1 MLALTLPAAAVLL
14 LLLVRAVL
22 LSRALASVPIRIHV
36 GGTRGKTT
44 VSRMI
49 AAGLRSSGVRTLAK
63 TTGTEPMLILPDGRA
78 QVWWRWGPPS
88 IGEQRRFA
96 MLAARLGVQAT
107 VLECMAIR
115 PEFVRAGERSLV
127 RATVA
132 VLTNIRPDHL
142 EDLGS
147 TGDIAES
154 HLGLIPENGV
164 LVAAVDALSQPLR
177 DLAAARGTQIVA
189 VSTSGL
195 TVDEAN
201 RAISLAACEAAGS
214 PLAQIPRAE
223 SDAGS
228 FSLATIQ
235 AGGKRICFANA
246 FACNDAVSLDL
257 LWREHADRISPI
269 DAPVAVL
276 LNHRHDRPLRSLQ
289 FLDYFAHLP
298 ARPRVLLLGGAPWL
312 ARAARNRGLEVHG
325 IAGLP
330 RAGGRALLEHVAA
343 QVPDG
348 STVWGVG
355 NYHGRGA
362 AIVNT
367 LRDEMENGDLC
378 SP

>member
-22 LSRALASVPIRIHV
+22 LRRALASVPIRIHV

-78 QVWWRWGPPS
+78 QAWWRWGPPS

-177 DLAAARGTQIVA
+177 DLAAARGTRIVA

-235 AGGKRICFANA
+235 AGGKRIRFANA

-257 LWREHADRISPI
+257 LWREHAAG
-269 DAPVAVL
+269 DATVAVL

-289 FLDYFAHLP
+289 ILDYFAQRP
-298 ARPRVLLLGGAPWL
+298 ARPRVLMLSGPFWL
-312 ARAARNRGLEVHG
+312 RRAARARGLEVRSIG
-325 IAGLP
+325 CAPWAAGP
-330 RAGGRALLEHVAA
+330 ALLESVAA
-343 QVPDG
+343 QVPDRA
-348 STVWGVG
+348 TVWGVG

-362 AIVNT
+362 AIARM
-367 LRDEMENGDLC
+367 LDSGKPC